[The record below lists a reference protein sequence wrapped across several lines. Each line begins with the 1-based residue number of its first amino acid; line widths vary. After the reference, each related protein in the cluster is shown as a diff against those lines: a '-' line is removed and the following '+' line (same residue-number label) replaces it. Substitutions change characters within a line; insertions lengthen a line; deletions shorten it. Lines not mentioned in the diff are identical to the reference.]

1 MKTREELLELIK
13 SDRINESK
21 LSDEEL
27 DKINGD
33 DFDTVEDMLKFTRA
47 NKEYFLKMA
56 EYCEKNMK
64 RDLDL

>member
-1 MKTREELLELIK
+1 MRTREELLELIK

-27 DKINGD
+27 DLINGD
-33 DFDTVEDMLKFTRA
+33 DFETVEAMLKFTRA

-56 EYCEKNMK
+56 EYCERNMK

>member
-1 MKTREELLELIK
+1 MRTREELLELIK

-27 DKINGD
+27 KLITGD
-33 DFDTVEDMLKFTRA
+33 DFDTVDALLKFTRA